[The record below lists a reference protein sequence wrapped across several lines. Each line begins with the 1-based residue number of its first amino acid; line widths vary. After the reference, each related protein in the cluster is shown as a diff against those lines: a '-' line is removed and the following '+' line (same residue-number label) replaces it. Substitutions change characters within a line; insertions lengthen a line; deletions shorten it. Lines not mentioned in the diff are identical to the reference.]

1 LDRKEKKMLTRDEL
15 SHLKNT
21 AQNMIRE
28 YEMSLDVD
36 KKKKGAHYT
45 QPEIAGRV
53 VKKTLDMLFENTGK
67 RGFDNILKT
76 RICDPACGGG
86 TFLIEA
92 FDYLVGVLKG
102 SADDRI
108 GCVVDLPY
116 QGLTGVIVDTESSGQ
131 KVKVRIDGYTNE
143 YATDYQHLAE
153 PFDPYEEW
161 FSGWDTIGKRIGVSD
176 RFEKIDIEIDDD
188 LIRKLALNCL
198 YGFDIDP
205 HAVETTKKALGA
217 ITGLDP
223 SEFDQN
229 IICGDFLFDDR
240 VIWYDAFIGNP
251 PFIGG
256 SKISGLLGKEYLKKL
271 KKHFESANG
280 RADYCAYFFRR
291 ASYLLKEDGA
301 IGFIAT
307 NTISQ
312 GATHRAGLMQL
323 VQEDG
328 LIIFEAEK
336 NWKWPGKANVTVSTV
351 YLTDDFIEA
360 AMRR

>member
-1 LDRKEKKMLTRDEL
+1 MNKEKAYQIIK
-15 SHLKNT
+15 
-21 AQNMIRE
+21 A
-28 YEMSLDVD
+28 YEMSLDAG

-45 QPEIAGRV
+45 QPGIAGRV
-53 VKKTLDMLFENTGK
+53 VKKTLNMLFKNTGK

-86 TFLIEA
+86 IFLVEA
-92 FDYLVGVLKG
+92 LDFLAGVLKG

-108 GCVVDLPY
+108 GNIVEMPY
-116 QGLTGVIVDTESSGQ
+116 EGTKGYIIDTEPTGQ
-131 KVKVRIDGYTNE
+131 KVLVRVTGYTDTG
-143 YATDYQHLAE
+143 YTDMHMEKYPGDTFE
-153 PFDPYEEW
+153 GPYDEWYSGFDVR
-161 FSGWDTIGKRIGVSD
+161 GKRIGVSD
-176 RFEKIDIEIDDD
+176 KFEKIDIEISDDM
-188 LIRKLALNCL
+188 IGKIALSCL

-205 HAVETTKKALGA
+205 CAVETTKKALGA

-240 VIWYDAFIGNP
+240 VTWYDAFIGNP

-256 SKISGLLGKEYLKKL
+256 GKISGIFGKKYLKRL
-271 KKHFESANG
+271 KHDFDPAKG
-280 RADYCAYFFRR
+280 QVDYCAYFFRR
-291 ASYLLKEDGA
+291 ASYLLKDDGA

-312 GATHRAGLMQL
+312 GATRRAGLHQL
-323 VQEDG
+323 ILEDG
-328 LIIFEAEK
+328 LVIYEVEE
-336 NWKWPGKANVTVSTV
+336 NWEWPGKANVTVSTV

-360 AMRR
+360 AMRRERITK

>member
-1 LDRKEKKMLTRDEL
+1 MIISKENAYSIIK
-15 SHLKNT
+15 
-21 AQNMIRE
+21 E
-28 YEMSLDVD
+28 YEMSLDAG

-86 TFLIEA
+86 IFLVEA
-92 FDYLVGVLKG
+92 LDFLAGVLKG

-108 GCVVDLPY
+108 GDIVEMPY
-116 QGLTGVIVDTESSGQ
+116 EGTKGYIIDTEPTGQ
-131 KVKVRIDGYTNE
+131 EVLVRVTGYTNE
-143 YATDYQHLAE
+143 YVTDYPHLAE
-153 PFDPYEEW
+153 PFDPYDEW
-161 FSGWDTIGKRIGVSD
+161 YSGFNVRGKRIGVSD
-176 RFEKIDIEIDDD
+176 KFEKIDVEIDDD
-188 LIRKLALNCL
+188 LIRKVALNCL

-240 VIWYDAFIGNP
+240 VTWYDAFIGNP

-256 SKISGLLGKEYLKKL
+256 GKISGIFGKEYLKSL
-271 KKHFESANG
+271 KKHFEPAKG
-280 RADYCAYFFRR
+280 QVDYCAYFFRR
-291 ASYLLKEDGA
+291 ASYLLKRDGA

-312 GATHRAGLMQL
+312 GATRRAGLHQL
-323 VQEDG
+323 ILEDG
-328 LIIFEAEK
+328 LVIYEVEE
-336 NWKWPGKANVTVSTV
+336 NWEWPGKANVTVSTV
-351 YLTDDFIEA
+351 YLTDDFVEA
-360 AMRR
+360 AMRGRR